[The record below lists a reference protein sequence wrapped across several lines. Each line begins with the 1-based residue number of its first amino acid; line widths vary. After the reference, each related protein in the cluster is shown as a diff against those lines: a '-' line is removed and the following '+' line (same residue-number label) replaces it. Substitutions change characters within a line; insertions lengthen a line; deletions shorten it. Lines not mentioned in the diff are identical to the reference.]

1 MRIYSA
7 NVAPI
12 IDDEGK
18 ELYVIEAKLKA
29 FNDFIED
36 MINTL
41 KHPELIGRLSRLIS
55 ESPDLRGVLDA
66 LRLLND
72 LIVICLRRVFTIPL
86 IPPSKDGKPTY
97 VFAPADLLYS
107 YVIARDLGLLEEE
120 EISKFLGTPLTDLSY
135 EVISRFVEAVVRG
148 LSSEVIKQV
157 FSIRSPHEVYERFR
171 DLVMSIPADT
181 RPGLNISKLIPH
193 ILLTSAIASIRY
205 LSIESRGG
213 GKKRELTHKLHL
225 EVLRLASLL
234 HDIGKPKAWIT
245 GKLVKHAEK
254 SAEIV
259 DTLLRDVL
267 EKAVVESKL
276 SDDIKSKILSLAR
289 SLRSAIVEIVRK
301 HHVPQDVSPRYSLG
315 GAELHTGLLAKIL
328 SYADRAASTTERLL
342 DEVVNVLLESKVVKS
357 KGINR
362 NELVN
367 ALRKTGPEAWS
378 FWERFSDD
386 EIKELSEEVARRLG
400 SEALRL
406 TEAREI
412 IEDVKVL
419 MLDVRGIQSF
429 IRRESL
435 RSVAAASTLI
445 DLVILYA
452 VPKTLMKEFDLP
464 LEAFIFMGG
473 GNLIALVP
481 ERVSENDVGKALSKM
496 NLGVKVGF
504 SIALTPF
511 TVPWI
516 VTQGKLTSRL
526 AAAKITIESVDAD
539 VEDILLGYEVLCESC
554 RRKPAIEIK
563 DELESREKLCEECYR
578 LFRFGRSMYI
588 KYKLELLNTLGYTSV
603 SKYLKDKDG
612 IRKLYMYLMGWLSG
626 AEDYVRES
634 KYLSVVKID
643 GNAIGSYM
651 AYSLTPA
658 EAFLRSIRVDLSTK
672 LGIYTL
678 LESMLKRVQEQRE
691 SILEELIIRTFSGI
705 LYAGGDDLLAL
716 VPANMSIPLCLSVA
730 YWFWRLT
737 GTRTISVGIACGK
750 PKHNVWL
757 LIDTAT
763 RLLSK
768 SKEKFRKEFSEEIK
782 RSDALMYL
790 YFELGTQQLLP
801 SVVDDVIKVYGG
813 TGLYREPY
821 VLSFRAL
828 SRGDSLELPFKLLGV
843 IDSGYDLRRKTDLEK
858 ALDRLLAMIKDP
870 SIIERIRGLM
880 AELLTSLRPL
890 LGTTPLS
897 NVWASLA
904 AKLSWRIA
912 RIEAGL
918 AGDKI
923 EASVLKELANLMLN
937 EYKVY
942 GKHILPPIR
951 DLLVLMNIL
960 LNRG

>member
-1 MRIYSA
+1 MKVYSA

-29 FNDFIED
+29 FNDFIRD
-36 MINTL
+36 MIDML
-41 KHPELIGRLSRLIS
+41 KHPELINRLSRLLS
-55 ESPDLRGVLDA
+55 ESPDLKGILNA

-72 LIVICLRRVFTIPL
+72 LIVIYFKRVFTIPL
-86 IPPSKDGKPTY
+86 APPSKDEKPTY
-97 VFAPADLLYS
+97 VFTPTDFLYS

-120 EISKFLGTPLTDLSY
+120 EIGRFLSTPLVDLSY
-135 EVISRFVEAVVRG
+135 EIISKFTEAVVKG
-148 LSSEVIKQV
+148 LSDEVIKRV
-157 FSIRSPHEVYERFR
+157 FTMRSPHEVYERFR

-205 LSIESRGG
+205 LSIESKGRVKGCG
-213 GKKRELTHKLHL
+213 LIHKLHL

-234 HDIGKPKAWIT
+234 HDVGKPKAWIT
-245 GKLVKHAEK
+245 NRLVKHAEK

-259 DTLLRDVL
+259 DTLLRGVL
-267 EKAVVESKL
+267 EKAIAESRL
-276 SDDIKSKILSLAR
+276 SDDVKSKVLSLVR

-301 HHVPQDVSPRYSLG
+301 HHTPQDVSPKYSLG
-315 GAELHTGLLAKIL
+315 EVELYTGLLAKIL
-328 SYADRAASTTERLL
+328 NYADRAASTTERLL
-342 DEVVNVLLESKVVKS
+342 DEVINVLLESRVIKS
-357 KGINR
+357 KGISR

-367 ALRKTGPEAWS
+367 ALRRTGPEAWS

-412 IEDVKVL
+412 IEGVKVL

-445 DLVILYA
+445 DLVVLYA
-452 VPKTLMKEFDLP
+452 VPKTLMNEFEIP

-481 ERVSENDVGKALSKM
+481 ERVGENDIGKALSKM
-496 NLGVKVGF
+496 DLGVRVGF
-504 SIALTPF
+504 SIALTSF

-516 VTQGKLTSRL
+516 ATQGRLMSRL
-526 AAAKITIESVDAD
+526 AAGKITMDSID
-539 VEDILLGYEVLCESC
+539 VNIEDIILGCEVLCESC

-563 DELESREKLCEECYR
+563 DEFESRERLCEECYK
-578 LFRFGRSMYI
+578 LFKFGRSMYI
-588 KYKLELLNTLGYTSV
+588 KYKLELLKMLGYTSV
-603 SKYLKDKDG
+603 VNYLKNKDG
-612 IRKLYMYLMGWLSG
+612 IRKLYTYLMGWLSG
-626 AEDYVRES
+626 AEDYTRES
-634 KYLSVVKID
+634 KYLGVIKMD

-672 LGIYTL
+672 LGIYAL
-678 LESMLKRVQEQRE
+678 LELMLRKAQEQRE
-691 SILEELIIRTFSGI
+691 NTLEELVIRTFSGI

-716 VPANMSIPLCLSVA
+716 VPANISIPLCLSVA

-737 GTRTISVGIACGK
+737 GTRTISAGIACGK

-757 LIDTAT
+757 LIDTAS

-768 SKEKFRKEFSEEIK
+768 SKERFRKEASEGI
-782 RSDALMYL
+782 RNGDVLMYL

-801 SVVDDVIKVYGG
+801 SVVDDVVKVYGD

-821 VLSFRAL
+821 VLTSKP
-828 SRGDSLELPFKLLGV
+828 SNRGDSLELPLKLLGI
-843 IDSGYDLRRKTDLEK
+843 IDSEYDLRRKTDLEN
-858 ALDRLLAMIKDP
+858 ALSNLLTMIKNP
-870 SIIERIRGLM
+870 SVIEKVRGLM

-890 LGTTPLS
+890 LGTTSLS
-897 NVWASLA
+897 DVWALLA
-904 AKLSWRIA
+904 TRLSWRVA
-912 RIEAGL
+912 RTESGL
-918 AGDKI
+918 AGDKV
-923 EASVLKELANLMLN
+923 EAAVLRRLANLMLS

-942 GKHILPPIR
+942 GKHLLPPIR